1 MLVHV
6 GILKT
11 WSRNCTVQAAAFTME
26 TLHAFHPWRWA
37 PRTCLSADSSA
48 TTAKVHGEDPTVM
61 SGVLMA
67 HEQASNWPAAPSG
80 QASHV
85 STRPEALAGWLP
97 SQNTTP
103 KQYQYQRER
112 AKRERERGGE
122 KACGKQGH
130 VMFHCSPSKLMSNI
144 CRFLPWIPLC
154 KFKNPDIATNF
165 LGMYGGALS
174 SYRLMLKPFKS
185 QSPGRTA
192 EKKQ

>member
-112 AKRERERGGE
+112 AKRERERGRKGMRQ
-122 KACGKQGH
+122 ARSRD
-130 VMFHCSPSKLMSNI
+130 V
-144 CRFLPWIPLC
+144 PLQPQQIDV
-154 KFKNPDIATNF
+154 KHLQVSAMDPP
-165 LGMYGGALS
+165 L
-174 SYRLMLKPFKS
+174 
-185 QSPGRTA
+185 QV
-192 EKKQ
+192 